1 MNGGADGIGFILRD
15 IADDLKEI
23 EEELWAEKKSA
34 NSKDEPSKV

>member
-15 IADDLKEI
+15 LADDLKEI

-34 NSKDEPSKV
+34 KTKDEPSKV